1 MAQVDKV
8 SYLPLLFW
16 FLVFGFIV
24 YVSVGFFFM
33 PKIFATMKYRI
44 IYLRKLSQRFARYHR
59 QFKFNLRC
67 LGHIELTE
75 LAVSAPSTLLGA
87 YRLPFFK

>member
-16 FLVFGFIV
+16 CLVFFFII
-24 YVSVGFFFM
+24 YISVGFFYM
-33 PKIFATMKYRI
+33 PKTFATISIRVAFFKKMCR
-44 IYLRKLSQRFARYHR
+44 RFAKYYR

-67 LGHIELTE
+67 LGAVEIAELSLSANALL
-75 LAVSAPSTLLGA
+75 LAI
-87 YRLPFFK
+87 YRLPFLK

>member
-16 FLVFGFIV
+16 FLVFFLII
-24 YVSVGFFFM
+24 YISVGFFYM
-33 PKIFATMKYRI
+33 PKTFATISIRVAFFK
-44 IYLRKLSQRFARYHR
+44 KLCRRFAKFYR

-67 LGHIELTE
+67 LGAVELSE
-75 LAVSAPSTLLGA
+75 LALASHAILLTL
-87 YRLPFFK
+87 YRLPFLK

>member
-16 FLVFGFIV
+16 FLVFFLII
-24 YVSVGFFFM
+24 YISVGFFFV
-33 PKIFATMKYRI
+33 PKTFAI
-44 IYLRKLSQRFARYHR
+44 IKIRTLYLRRLFLRFWKFYR

-67 LGHIELTE
+67 MGQITLTE
-75 LAVSAPSTLLGA
+75 VALYSSAVLLSV
-87 YRLPFFK
+87 YRLS